1 MAESL
6 HCTVREA
13 QDRMTHQEFINL
25 LTFWETSPP
34 LADHLN
40 ILLANVCTVVAN
52 STPGRK
58 RALSIKDFI
67 IEYKKE
73 LPSKEARLQKLKN
86 FFNAHAKK

>member
-1 MAESL
+1 M

-13 QDRMTHQEFINL
+13 QDRMSQQDFLDL

-40 ILLANVCTVVAN
+40 VLMANVCTVVAN

-58 RALSIKDFI
+58 RALNIKDFI
-67 IEYKKE
+67 IKYKKE
-73 LPSKEARLQKLKN
+73 LASKEDRLKKLTGFFDAHVKN
-86 FFNAHAKK
+86 G